1 MSEKITPENI
11 VLEALNLE
19 VRVREKTILQNISLQ
34 VASGQILGIIGPSG
48 AGKSTLLRCF
58 NRLSELTPGLRVRGE
73 VRLMGSSIYAP
84 ELDVNV
90 LRARVGML
98 FQEPIVFPVD
108 IRENVLF
115 GARRLRRM
123 SKEAQDELVESSLR
137 EVALWE
143 DVRDRLKHSASNLSV
158 GQQQRLCLA
167 RTLAVQPEI
176 LLMDEPTSA
185 LDPRSTSAIE
195 ELLLKMKNRHSIVLV
210 THNLR
215 QARQIS
221 DRVAVVCLKS
231 GIGQIVEQGETAAVF
246 DAPIS
251 QEFRDYLGQK
261 SNPKTAA

>member
-1 MSEKITPENI
+1 MFENIPCKNI
-11 VLEALNLE
+11 VLETLNLE
-19 VRVREKTILQNISLQ
+19 VQVRERTILQNISLQ
-34 VASGQILGIIGPSG
+34 VASGEILGIIGPSG

-98 FQEPIVFPVD
+98 FQEPVVFPVD

-115 GARRLRRM
+115 GARRLRKL
-123 SKEAQDELVESSLR
+123 SKGEQDELVESKLR

-143 DVRDRLKHSASNLSV
+143 EVRDRLKQPAAKLSV

-167 RTLAVQPEI
+167 RTLAVRPEV

-195 ELLLKMKNRHSIVLV
+195 ELLLEMKSRHSIVLSLI
-210 THNLR
+210 H
-215 QARQIS
+215 I
-221 DRVAVVCLKS
+221 
-231 GIGQIVEQGETAAVF
+231 
-246 DAPIS
+246 
-251 QEFRDYLGQK
+251 
-261 SNPKTAA
+261 

>member
-1 MSEKITPENI
+1 MKKAISEPITSENV
-11 VLEALNLE
+11 VLEALNVE
-19 VRVREKTILQNISLQ
+19 VRVRERAILQNISLR
-34 VASGQILGIIGPSG
+34 VASGEILSIIGPSG

-58 NRLSELTPGLRVRGE
+58 NRLSELNPAIRVDGD

-84 ELDVNV
+84 GLDVNV

-98 FQEPIVFPVD
+98 FQEPVVFPAD

-115 GARRLRRM
+115 GAKRLRKL
-123 SKEAQDELVESSLR
+123 SKEEQDELVESKLR

-143 DVRDRLKHSASNLSV
+143 EVRDRLKQPANNLSV

-167 RTLAVQPEI
+167 RTLAVQPEV

-195 ELLLKMKNRHSIVLV
+195 ELLLEMKSRHSIVLV

-221 DRVAVVCLKS
+221 DRVAVVCQRN
-231 GIGQIVEQGETAAVF
+231 GVGQIVEQGVSAAVF
-246 DAPIS
+246 ASPSAP
-251 QEFRDYLGQK
+251 EFRDYLGQ
-261 SNPKTAA
+261 TTGI

>member
-1 MSEKITPENI
+1 MSEPISSENV
-11 VLEALNLE
+11 VLEALNVE
-19 VRVREKTILQNISLQ
+19 VRVRARTILQNISLQ
-34 VASGQILGIIGPSG
+34 VVSGEILGIIGPSG

-58 NRLSELTPGLRVRGE
+58 NRLSDLTPGLRVHGE
-73 VRLMGSSIYAP
+73 VRLRGSSIYAP

-98 FQEPIVFPVD
+98 FQEPVVFPAD

-115 GARRLRRM
+115 GAKRLRKL
-123 SKEAQDELVESSLR
+123 SKQEQDELVESKLR
-137 EVALWE
+137 EVALWDE
-143 DVRDRLKHSASNLSV
+143 VRDRLKQPASNLSV

-167 RTLAVQPEI
+167 RTLAVQPEV

-195 ELLLKMKNRHSIVLV
+195 ELLLEMKSRHSIVLV

-221 DRVAVVCLKS
+221 DRVAVVSLRD
-231 GIGQIVEQGETAAVF
+231 GLGQIVEQGASDAVF
-246 DAPIS
+246 DSPSAP
-251 QEFRDYLGQK
+251 EFRDYLGQTFL
-261 SNPKTAA
+261 P

>member
-1 MSEKITPENI
+1 MFENIPCKNI
-11 VLEALNLE
+11 VLETLNLE
-19 VRVREKTILQNISLQ
+19 VQVRERTILQNISLQ
-34 VASGQILGIIGPSG
+34 VASGEILGIIGPSG

-98 FQEPIVFPVD
+98 FQEPVVFPVD

-115 GARRLRRM
+115 GAKRLRKL
-123 SKEAQDELVESSLR
+123 SKEEQDELVESNLR

-143 DVRDRLKHSASNLSV
+143 EVRDRLKQPAAKLSV

-167 RTLAVQPEI
+167 RTLAVRPEV

-195 ELLLKMKNRHSIVLV
+195 ELLLEMKSRHSIVLV

-221 DRVAVVCLKS
+221 DRVAVVCLRN
-231 GIGQIVEQGETAAVF
+231 GVGQIVEQGDSAAVF
-246 DAPIS
+246 NAPS
-251 QEFRDYLGQK
+251 APEFRDYLGQA
-261 SNPKTAA
+261 SGM